1 MENDFK
7 LLCNRIE
14 RCYKRER
21 CNANPVVC
29 ATYFIKKYVAGD
41 RNKLLKIKAES
52 NEILYDG
59 FIQSIFSILAV
70 AVSTMSLILTIIN
83 QMNGNKELLKLIQFK
98 NNGEI
103 TVKFNE
109 FTNVISYST
118 LIAIII
124 IFIITA
130 LNQRKA
136 RNMRKWQ
143 KYFIVSIEELER
155 SREY

>member
-1 MENDFK
+1 M
-7 LLCNRIE
+7 
-14 RCYKRER
+14 
-21 CNANPVVC
+21 
-29 ATYFIKKYVAGD
+29 AGD
-41 RNKLLKIKAES
+41 RNKLLKIKAEA

-70 AVSTMSLILTIIN
+70 AISTMSLILTIIN
-83 QMNGNKELLKLIQFK
+83 QMNGNKKLLKLIQFK

-109 FTNVISYST
+109 FTNVISYSI

-124 IFIITA
+124 IYIITA

-143 KYFIVSIEELER
+143 KYFIVSIEELEK

>member
-1 MENDFK
+1 
-7 LLCNRIE
+7 
-14 RCYKRER
+14 
-21 CNANPVVC
+21 
-29 ATYFIKKYVAGD
+29 
-41 RNKLLKIKAES
+41 
-52 NEILYDG
+52 
-59 FIQSIFSILAV
+59 
-70 AVSTMSLILTIIN
+70 
-83 QMNGNKELLKLIQFK
+83 MNGNKELLKLIQFK

-109 FTNVISYST
+109 FTNVISYSI

-124 IFIITA
+124 IYIITA

-143 KYFIVSIEELER
+143 KYFIVSIEELEK

>member
-1 MENDFK
+1 
-7 LLCNRIE
+7 
-14 RCYKRER
+14 
-21 CNANPVVC
+21 
-29 ATYFIKKYVAGD
+29 
-41 RNKLLKIKAES
+41 
-52 NEILYDG
+52 
-59 FIQSIFSILAV
+59 
-70 AVSTMSLILTIIN
+70 
-83 QMNGNKELLKLIQFK
+83 MNGNKELLKLIQFK

-109 FTNVISYST
+109 FTNVISHSI

-143 KYFIVSIEELER
+143 KYFMVSIEELEK

>member
-1 MENDFK
+1 M
-7 LLCNRIE
+7 
-14 RCYKRER
+14 
-21 CNANPVVC
+21 
-29 ATYFIKKYVAGD
+29 AGD
-41 RNKLLKIKAES
+41 RNKLLKIKAEA

-70 AVSTMSLILTIIN
+70 AISTMSLILTIIN

-109 FTNVISYST
+109 FTNVISYSI

-124 IFIITA
+124 IYIITA

-143 KYFIVSIEELER
+143 KYFIVSIEELEK

>member
-1 MENDFK
+1 M
-7 LLCNRIE
+7 
-14 RCYKRER
+14 
-21 CNANPVVC
+21 
-29 ATYFIKKYVAGD
+29 AGD
-41 RNKLLKIKAES
+41 RNKLLKIKAEA

-70 AVSTMSLILTIIN
+70 AISTMSLILTIIN

-109 FTNVISYST
+109 FTNGFTNVISYSI

-124 IFIITA
+124 IYITSYNFINDRLVDKSTV
-130 LNQRKA
+130 LKPL
-136 RNMRKWQ
+136 
-143 KYFIVSIEELER
+143 S
-155 SREY
+155 